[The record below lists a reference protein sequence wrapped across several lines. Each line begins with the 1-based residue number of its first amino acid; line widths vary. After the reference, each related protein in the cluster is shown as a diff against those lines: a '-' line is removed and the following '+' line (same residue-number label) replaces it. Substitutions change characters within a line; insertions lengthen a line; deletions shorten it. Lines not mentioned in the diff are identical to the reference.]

1 MIDKYY
7 ICINELK
14 HLILKHLIMTNF
26 IVIDLKDIFTDSN
39 YIERIRNVYRNLN
52 IPIPTSKEALPIDI
66 DNTYEMGIRH
76 LWFCMSVDKIWLN
89 PINGFIIAYYHV
101 DRGYSFSENF
111 NNYLVNIEPVKITDE
126 ILESANV
133 IQTQVFD
140 GEINTD
146 SILDKISKYGIDS
159 LTKEEKSYLDNQ

>member
-1 MIDKYY
+1 
-7 ICINELK
+7 
-14 HLILKHLIMTNF
+14 MTNF
-26 IVIDLKDIFTDSN
+26 IVIDLNDIFTDIN

-52 IPIPTSKEALPIDI
+52 IPIPTSKESLPIDI
-66 DNTYEMGIRH
+66 DDTYEMGIRY
-76 LWFCMSVDKIWLN
+76 LKFCMNVDKIWLN
-89 PINGFIIAYYHV
+89 PINGFIIAYHQ
-101 DRGYSFSENF
+101 DGRGYSFSENF
-111 NNYLVNIEPVKITDE
+111 NNHLVNIEPVKITDE